1 MSTKCGLTYTLSY
14 LLFIKLGRGLGGGPE
29 IGGGGGQAGGGGCV
43 MSVFNMQPIT
53 GSFFSV

>member
-29 IGGGGGQAGGGGCV
+29 IGGGADKLGAGAV
-43 MSVFNMQPIT
+43 
-53 GSFFSV
+53 